1 MAARSALGIR
11 TALIV
16 IVVVCLAVDAFVH
29 FDLASAFKNVKTST
43 LSQADLFYVEAILAI
58 VAGVALLVRPR
69 RYTAGFAF
77 LVAAGGFV
85 AVVLYRYV
93 DVGSFGPIPDMYD
106 PFWGPTGKWL
116 SAVAE
121 AVAAVA
127 ALAVFVMIHAENK
140 RGAGVADRSDARVN
154 RGQLHAG

>member
-1 MAARSALGIR
+1 MAARSSFGIR

-16 IVVVCLAVDAFVH
+16 IVAVCFAVDAFVH

-58 VAGVALLVRPR
+58 VAGIALLVRPR

-116 SAVAE
+116 SAIAE
-121 AVAAVA
+121 AVGAVA
-127 ALAVFVMIHAENK
+127 ALAVFVMIHAEK
-140 RGAGVADRSDARVN
+140 RSASVAGSRSDAHVN
-154 RGQLHAG
+154 RGQLRAG

>member
-1 MAARSALGIR
+1 M
-11 TALIV
+11 
-16 IVVVCLAVDAFVH
+16 
-29 FDLASAFKNVKTST
+29 
-43 LSQADLFYVEAILAI
+43 
-58 VAGVALLVRPR
+58 
-69 RYTAGFAF
+69 AF

-127 ALAVFVMIHAENK
+127 ALAVFVMIHAEK
-140 RGAGVADRSDARVN
+140 KHGAGVEGRTDARVN
-154 RGQLHAG
+154 RGQLRAG

>member
-1 MAARSALGIR
+1 MAARSSFGIR

-16 IVVVCLAVDAFVH
+16 IVAVCLGVDAFVH
-29 FDLASAFKNVKTST
+29 IDLASAFKNVKTST
-43 LSQADLFYVEAILAI
+43 LSQADLFYVEAVLAI
-58 VAGVALLVRPR
+58 VAGLALLVRPR

-106 PFWGPTGKWL
+106 PFWSTEKVL
-116 SAVAE
+116 SLIGE

-127 ALAVFVMIHAENK
+127 ALGLFVML
-140 RGAGVADRSDARVN
+140 DRHSRQAKQPSAARPTVTP
-154 RGQLHAG
+154 A